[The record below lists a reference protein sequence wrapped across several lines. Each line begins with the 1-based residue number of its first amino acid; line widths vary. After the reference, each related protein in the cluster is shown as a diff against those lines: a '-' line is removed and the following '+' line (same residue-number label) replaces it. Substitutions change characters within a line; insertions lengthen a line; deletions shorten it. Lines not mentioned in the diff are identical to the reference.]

1 MITPEQT
8 LKTLWEEHQLNSD
21 ALNNIRLTGTEPV
34 FPSSFAV
41 GTAAQVSMASAAL
54 MAAEFGRSRG
64 LPEQTVSVDM
74 LQAAIECTGAFTLNG
89 KSTPKFA
96 ELSGLYHCK
105 DGWIRLHA
113 NFEHHCD
120 AVLRVL
126 GLPQQ
131 SNIERSLLEAQAIR
145 WTTTELETAVLDNGG
160 ACAAVRSFDTWDQL
174 PQAKAIMQLPLVE
187 ITKIGDAA
195 PKRITT
201 LNNNECPLTDIRV
214 LDFTRILAGP
224 VCGRTL
230 AAYGADV
237 MLVNSP
243 KLPNIDAIVETSRG
257 KLSAHIDLD
266 EPDDIK
272 TLNQLLSETHVFI
285 QGYRPGALA
294 AKGLSPVTLAEKHP
308 GIVCTSLSAYGRS
321 GPWNQ
326 RRGYDSLLQSA
337 SGFNMAEAQNKGS
350 EKPTALPMQVL
361 DYASG
366 FLMAF
371 GTQAALHKQ
380 ITEGGSWHVQVSL
393 ARTGLWLRSLGQNI
407 DWLDC
412 TAPDEN
418 NYLVRYASQYGD
430 LKAIPHAPE
439 FSLSPVGWKI
449 DSAPPGTHKPAW
461 PLVTA

>member
-1 MITPEQT
+1 VITPERT

-54 MAAEFGRSRG
+54 

-113 NFEHHCD
+113 NFEHHRD

-174 PQAKAIMQLPLVE
+174 PQAKAVMQLPLVE

-201 LNNNECPLTDIRV
+201 LNNNQCPLTNIRV
-214 LDFTRILAGP
+214 LDFTRIHQNTGP
-224 VCGRTL
+224 TV
-230 AAYGADV
+230 
-237 MLVNSP
+237 
-243 KLPNIDAIVETSRG
+243 I
-257 KLSAHIDLD
+257 
-266 EPDDIK
+266 
-272 TLNQLLSETHVFI
+272 
-285 QGYRPGALA
+285 
-294 AKGLSPVTLAEKHP
+294 
-308 GIVCTSLSAYGRS
+308 
-321 GPWNQ
+321 
-326 RRGYDSLLQSA
+326 
-337 SGFNMAEAQNKGS
+337 
-350 EKPTALPMQVL
+350 
-361 DYASG
+361 
-366 FLMAF
+366 
-371 GTQAALHKQ
+371 
-380 ITEGGSWHVQVSL
+380 
-393 ARTGLWLRSLGQNI
+393 
-407 DWLDC
+407 
-412 TAPDEN
+412 
-418 NYLVRYASQYGD
+418 
-430 LKAIPHAPE
+430 
-439 FSLSPVGWKI
+439 
-449 DSAPPGTHKPAW
+449 
-461 PLVTA
+461 